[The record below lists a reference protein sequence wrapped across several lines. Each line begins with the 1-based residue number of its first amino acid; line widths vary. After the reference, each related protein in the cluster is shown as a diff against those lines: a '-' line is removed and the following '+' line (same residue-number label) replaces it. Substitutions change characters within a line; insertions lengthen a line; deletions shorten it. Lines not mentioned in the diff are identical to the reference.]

1 LESFRYRQRL
11 AAPPRIRP
19 RNHLQVRLAALEQI
33 YTCYRGAQKRAVLSF
48 ADQNG
53 QAALLGAAAAGS
65 RLRALNAADT
75 SRAMR
80 IAATLILTP
89 SYNNAVA
96 GATTLNVAGGMS
108 GFALGLA
115 PDLALAGF
123 TAQDDAIE
131 EALSSLVGDGFEPA
145 GLLDHSGRY
154 SCILE
159 ARSSDVR

>member
-1 LESFRYRQRL
+1 M
-11 AAPPRIRP
+11 
-19 RNHLQVRLAALEQI
+19 
-33 YTCYRGAQKRAVLSF
+33 SF

>member
-1 LESFRYRQRL
+1 
-11 AAPPRIRP
+11 
-19 RNHLQVRLAALEQI
+19 
-33 YTCYRGAQKRAVLSF
+33 
-48 ADQNG
+48 
-53 QAALLGAAAAGS
+53 
-65 RLRALNAADT
+65 
-75 SRAMR
+75 MR